1 MEGFFLIFILFGM
14 DLKLENDFLEVVG
27 RWKERSKVNFNDS
40 LDIGEIDTYDHVIE
54 IESKHGVH
62 LIERTWMK
70 KKEFD
75 TVKKRL
81 QGYWMY

>member
-14 DLKLENDFLEVVG
+14 DSKLENDFLEVLG
-27 RWKERSKVNFNDS
+27 RWKERTKVNFNDG
-40 LDIGEIDTYDHVIE
+40 LDIGEIVTYDHVME
-54 IESKHGVH
+54 IESKHGVD

-81 QGYWMY
+81 QGYWMN